1 MLHDTKKLTA
11 LFFAA
16 ATMLLGSPL
25 RAQTLIDNYRFS
37 TGVDTT
43 KWIDITGMDS
53 TLIEAPASGLMYSG
67 RSGLM
72 AIGFSYSFAGTS
84 YTSFSVNCHGTIR
97 LGGMIQATFQ
107 DNSLTQS
114 FYMPQAVLFGSQGVL
129 DSTCHVSYATL
140 GDSGSRVLVV
150 EARMKIYNTDSTY
163 VSGQV

>member
-84 YTSFSVNCHGTIR
+84 YTSFSVNCHEIGR
-97 LGGMIQATFQ
+97 A
-107 DNSLTQS
+107 
-114 FYMPQAVLFGSQGVL
+114 
-129 DSTCHVSYATL
+129 HV
-140 GDSGSRVLVV
+140 
-150 EARMKIYNTDSTY
+150 
-163 VSGQV
+163 